1 MTDHKII
8 SSLMRPFFRKG
19 QEASF
24 SVPGALRDDSRIL
37 CLDAGDLSDLL
48 FHVPLLTAIRRRYP
62 GSKMDFLLPEKHA
75 ALVVPSGLA
84 RQCIIYK
91 ESQLNP
97 WRPAFSSLLRKLSTG
112 KYDVALVMS
121 YTPRPRLELAAL
133 ASGASFR
140 YGPSHKNA
148 WPAINFEMR
157 SNSAEAGYRGDRL
170 KRTAPFLGFAA
181 EELTTRWPLPMDKVR
196 QMAQQVHFHKPNPD
210 QMLIGVDPGLGKTG
224 HAFAPENLQ
233 FLVRQLTT
241 QLVCKVL
248 PLGDPEHR
256 ERLEKFETRLSEV
269 PVGLERETLLE
280 MVLLLSQCDLYV
292 SGNTDFFHFAV
303 ALGIPAIGLFGK
315 DDGPQWVPTE
325 RPRARVITIT
335 KGEKVDIETLMEA
348 VEAVTE
354 GRTSTAST
362 VMSAEALAEDAR
374 ADEVEATDTAEPDKP
389 SSESFDESSGNA

>member
-1 MTDHKII
+1 MSEHKII

-19 QEASF
+19 QESSF
-24 SVPGALRDDSRIL
+24 TVPGAFREDSRIL
-37 CLDAGDLSDLL
+37 CIDPGDLSDVL
-48 FHVPLLTAIRRRYP
+48 FHIPLLTAIRRRFP

-75 ALVVPSGLA
+75 PLIVPSGLA

-91 ESQLNP
+91 DGQLNP
-97 WRPAFSSLLRKLSTG
+97 WRPAFSSMLRKLGAG

-121 YTPRPRLELAAL
+121 YEPRPRLELAAL
-133 ASGASFR
+133 ASGANFR
-140 YGPSHKNA
+140 YGPSHSDA

-157 SNSAEAGYRGDRL
+157 AGADGETGYRGDRL
-170 KRTAPFLGFAA
+170 RRAAPFLGFAP
-181 EELTTRWPLPMDKVR
+181 EEMNARWPLPMDKVR

-210 QMLIGVDPGLGKTG
+210 QMLIGVDPGVGKTG
-224 HAFAPENLQ
+224 HSFALDNLQ
-233 FLVRQLTT
+233 FLVRQLTS

-248 PLGDPEHR
+248 PLGDPQDS

-280 MVLLLSQCDLYV
+280 MILLLSQCDLYI

-315 DDGPQWVPTE
+315 KDGAEWVPVG
-325 RPRARVITIT
+325 RPRARVIPIT

-348 VEAVTE
+348 IEAVTE

-362 VMSAEALAEDAR
+362 VMSAADILAAAEADK
-374 ADEVEATDTAEPDKP
+374 ADGDSPVET
-389 SSESFDESSGNA
+389 SGETSVDHAPGNE

>member
-1 MTDHKII
+1 
-8 SSLMRPFFRKG
+8 MRPFFRKG

-24 SVPGALRDDSRIL
+24 TVPGALRADSRIL
-37 CLDAGDLSDLL
+37 CIDPGDLSDVL
-48 FHVPLLTAIRRRYP
+48 FHIPLLTAIRRRFP

-75 ALVVPSGLA
+75 PLIVPSGLA

-91 ESQLNP
+91 EGQLNP
-97 WRPAFSSLLRKLSTG
+97 WRPAFSSLLRKLSG
-112 KYDVALVMS
+112 GNYDVALVMS
-121 YTPRPRLELAAL
+121 YQPRPRLELAAL

-140 YGPSHKNA
+140 YGPSHKDS

-157 SNSAEAGYRGDRL
+157 ADRDAGYRGDRL
-170 KRTAPFLGFAA
+170 QRAAPFLGFLP
-181 EELTTRWPLPMDKVR
+181 EEMNARWPLPMDKVR

-224 HAFAPENLQ
+224 HAFALENLH
-233 FLVRQLTT
+233 FLVRQLSS

-248 PLGDPEHR
+248 PLGDPDQR

-280 MVLLLSQCDLYV
+280 MILLLSQCDLYV

-303 ALGIPAIGLFGK
+303 ALGIPAVGLFGK
-315 DDGPQWVPTE
+315 ADGQEWVP
-325 RPRARVITIT
+325 RDRARARVIAVT

-362 VMSAEALAEDAR
+362 VMAPVSPAPETSSDA
-374 ADEVEATDTAEPDKP
+374 
-389 SSESFDESSGNA
+389 SSDASGDG